1 MTGSAT
7 MQHHHPF
14 HPLARLCLLPRWL
27 RRLTLRERTFR
38 VIALDR
44 WIPRPPRPH

>member
-1 MTGSAT
+1 
-7 MQHHHPF
+7 MQHHH
-14 HPLARLCLLPRWL
+14 HPLYTFARLLPRWL

-44 WIPRPPRPH
+44 SHPRPPRLS

>member
-1 MTGSAT
+1 M
-7 MQHHHPF
+7 HHHPF
-14 HPLARLCLLPRWL
+14 AFTFARLLPRWL

-44 WIPRPPRPH
+44 WHPRPPRLR

>member
-1 MTGSAT
+1 MHN
-7 MQHHHPF
+7 HHHPLSAF
-14 HPLARLCLLPRWL
+14 ASLLPRWL

-44 WIPRPPRPH
+44 SHPRPPRLN

>member
-1 MTGSAT
+1 ML
-7 MQHHHPF
+7 HHSHPCAF
-14 HPLARLCLLPRWL
+14 ARLLPCWL

-44 WIPRPPRPH
+44 WHPRPPRLS

>member
-1 MTGSAT
+1 
-7 MQHHHPF
+7 MQHLHHP
-14 HPLARLCLLPRWL
+14 PLFAFARLLPRWL

-44 WIPRPPRPH
+44 WHPRPPRLS

>member
-1 MTGSAT
+1 MH
-7 MQHHHPF
+7 HHHPLSAF
-14 HPLARLCLLPRWL
+14 PRLLPRLL

-44 WIPRPPRPH
+44 SHPRPPRPH

>member
-1 MTGSAT
+1 MADTL
-7 MQHHHPF
+7 HFPI
-14 HPLARLCLLPRWL
+14 CLLPRWL

>member
-1 MTGSAT
+1 M
-7 MQHHHPF
+7 HHHPCAF
-14 HPLARLCLLPRWL
+14 TFARLRPCWL

-44 WIPRPPRPH
+44 WHPRPPRLS

>member
-1 MTGSAT
+1 MTASAT
-7 MQHHHPF
+7 MHHHHHPLF
-14 HPLARLCLLPRWL
+14 AFARLLPRWL

-44 WIPRPPRPH
+44 SHPRPPRLS

>member
-1 MTGSAT
+1 MADTI
-7 MQHHHPF
+7 HFPI
-14 HPLARLCLLPRWL
+14 CLLPRWL

-44 WIPRPPRPH
+44 WHPRPPRLR

>member
-1 MTGSAT
+1 MN
-7 MQHHHPF
+7 HPR
-14 HPLARLCLLPRWL
+14 HSLARLLPRWL

-44 WIPRPPRPH
+44 WRPRPPRLS

>member
-1 MTGSAT
+1 M
-7 MQHHHPF
+7 HHHPF
-14 HPLARLCLLPRWL
+14 AFTFARLLPCWL

-44 WIPRPPRPH
+44 WHPRPSRLS

>member
-1 MTGSAT
+1 ML
-7 MQHHHPF
+7 HHHY
-14 HPLARLCLLPRWL
+14 HPLSAFARLLPRWL

-44 WIPRPPRPH
+44 WHPRPPRLS

>member
-1 MTGSAT
+1 MADTI
-7 MQHHHPF
+7 HFPIY
-14 HPLARLCLLPRWL
+14 LLPRWL

-44 WIPRPPRPH
+44 WHPRPPRLS

>member
-1 MTGSAT
+1 MADTT
-7 MQHHHPF
+7 HI
-14 HPLARLCLLPRWL
+14 LARLLPRWL

-44 WIPRPPRPH
+44 SHPRPPRLS